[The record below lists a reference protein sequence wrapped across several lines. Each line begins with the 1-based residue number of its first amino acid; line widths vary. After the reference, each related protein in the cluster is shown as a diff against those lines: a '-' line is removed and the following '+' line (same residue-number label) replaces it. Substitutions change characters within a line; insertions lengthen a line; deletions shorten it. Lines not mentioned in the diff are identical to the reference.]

1 MDKGYRYIYGQI
13 FKYRDWFEN
22 LWNGLLDF
30 GVTISTV
37 KLLKD
42 CNDIGMIGAK
52 NLIVA
57 DQVHKKEFVKEWCK
71 KLGLTISNDYRYVA
85 GTCFAARAKLLIP
98 LQNMK
103 FGIDD
108 FNTTRRGDFSLAHA
122 LERIMCG
129 IVENQG
135 FKIFGNEVRHKTYP
149 NELRRERENSS
160 LILLENCDFKI
171 DYDFFYKSLESRQ
184 LRSFEIKYVRVGDIK
199 RKWIDGM
206 IYSLDQCSPYKYLNG
221 DIGSYENYC
230 NINEE
235 KTGFRNSKDRFDNL
249 IKSMKVKFDEK
260 FIPVLND
267 QLIVM
272 DGQHRLCFLLNKYG
286 HDYMAKCLV
295 LSFLKRD

>member
-1 MDKGYRYIYGQI
+1 MRREYPNAIVKGYENKGFDVGPFVDILSIIDLKKYDIVFKLHSKGVDKGYRYIYGQI

-57 DQVHKKEFVKEWCK
+57 DPVHKKEFVKEWCK

-160 LILLENCDFKI
+160 LILLENRDFKI

-206 IYSLDQCSPYKYLNG
+206 I
-221 DIGSYENYC
+221 
-230 NINEE
+230 
-235 KTGFRNSKDRFDNL
+235 
-249 IKSMKVKFDEK
+249 
-260 FIPVLND
+260 
-267 QLIVM
+267 
-272 DGQHRLCFLLNKYG
+272 
-286 HDYMAKCLV
+286 
-295 LSFLKRD
+295 